1 MIKIIDALVQS
12 ACQRVGVDQNGEK
25 YGCGWRATKRADGWQ
40 VLGPLGLLTVSPGLI
55 RVREIQQQK
64 VADVAACLGEQAR

>member
-12 ACQRVGVDQNGEK
+12 ACQRVGGEVNGEK